1 MEQHFD
7 WNEEERWGL
16 CSYSLSYEVYTS
28 LAVEIIVLAFKYVIC
43 ACSTQQQQI
52 RSLDMEV
59 DNYKKSIIK
68 EEERNEELTMLLNK
82 INADI
87 SHITKQIEASAS
99 KRDHLKTEYVA
110 YTRALQET
118 EQSLAKAAT
127 VRWYSNNTLESRRFW
142 FFTQ

>member
-1 MEQHFD
+1 M
-7 WNEEERWGL
+7 
-16 CSYSLSYEVYTS
+16 YY
-28 LAVEIIVLAFKYVIC
+28 
-43 ACSTQQQQI
+43 STQQQQI

-87 SHITKQIEASAS
+87 SHISKQIETSAS
-99 KRDHLKTEYVA
+99 KRDQLKAEYIA

-118 EQSLAKAAT
+118 EQSLAKAVT
-127 VRWYSNNTLESRRFW
+127 VSRNLVTRQLHSIFLCSVQLHHVVTLVFGVV
-142 FFTQ
+142 